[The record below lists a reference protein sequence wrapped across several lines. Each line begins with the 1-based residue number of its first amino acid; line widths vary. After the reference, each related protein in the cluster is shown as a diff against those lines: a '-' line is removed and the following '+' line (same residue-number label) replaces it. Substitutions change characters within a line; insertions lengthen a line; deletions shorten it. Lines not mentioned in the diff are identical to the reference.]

1 MTSESKLPIA
11 IFSVLVA
18 LIAIPFLFNFI
29 REIRRPVLMEARV
42 VTATASDP
50 VFRGGQRHVQVG
62 ETVEAVVALR
72 FGRRGKA
79 GRWMAP
85 VERLAIDGN
94 ELDHEQAGTWPETG
108 RAVRVFWFSVE
119 STNLG
124 GSLNAENAGDRL
136 RYRTYFAPEMGR
148 SLRADRLPETHN
160 DDHIGQQSTPA
171 PDDAGTVR
179 LYARV
184 EIFEADSDL
193 RPIQFTTT
201 TGIEAVLKPEFPTVF
216 RPADLGEAINS
227 SVGEFF
233 GLPGFEPRSE
243 TGAWNEITIPAFQMS
258 FTDLVSDRIVVSSR
272 TLAAVAVSGKPFVD
286 TASFSSQ
293 GELTVGPD
301 SVVKAGQVLRKLRW
315 GVDVRPGDLLVD
327 GDHWWVLLGDNGD
340 DWLDPADHV
349 LHCWGRPPEQTTLF
363 ASLETEKATVEH
375 LRYER

>member
-1 MTSESKLPIA
+1 
-11 IFSVLVA
+11 
-18 LIAIPFLFNFI
+18 
-29 REIRRPVLMEARV
+29 
-42 VTATASDP
+42 
-50 VFRGGQRHVQVG
+50 
-62 ETVEAVVALR
+62 LR
-72 FGRRGKA
+72 FGRRGRP
-79 GRWMAP
+79 GQWLAP
-85 VERLAIDGN
+85 VERLAINGTDSGHQN
-94 ELDHEQAGTWPETG
+94 AETWPEAG

-124 GSLNAENAGDRL
+124 GTLTAETAGDRL
-136 RYRTYFAPEMGR
+136 RYRTFLAPEMGR
-148 SLRADRLPETHN
+148 RMRAERLPETHN
-160 DDHIGQQSTPA
+160 DDHIGQQATTTP
-171 PDDAGTVR
+171 DGAGTVR

-184 EIFEADSDL
+184 EVVETDSDL
-193 RPIQFTTT
+193 RPLQAVTT
-201 TGIEAVLKPEFPTVF
+201 TGIDAVFKPAFPAVLRHADFGPT
-216 RPADLGEAINS
+216 INS

-272 TLAAVAVSGKPFVD
+272 TLAAVAVSGRPSVEAD
-286 TASFSSQ
+286 AFSSR
-293 GELTVGPD
+293 GELSVGAD
-301 SVVKAGQVLRKLRW
+301 YVVKTRGMLRTLRW